1 MNTLP
6 LGTQAAQGWDA
17 VLDRG
22 DGVDGDYSGGSPGI
36 SHLWEQKGGS
46 SSSSSE
52 KEGSRHLPLRSVAL
66 YCFPFLPQ
74 ARECR
79 VP

>member
-1 MNTLP
+1 MNGLL
-6 LGTQAAQGWDA
+6 LGIQVAQGWDM

-22 DGVDGDYSGGSPGI
+22 DGVDGEYSGDSPGI
-36 SHLWEQKGGS
+36 NHLWEKKGGS

-52 KEGSRHLPLRSVAL
+52 KEGSKHLPPRSVAL
-66 YCFPFLPQ
+66 YSFPFLPK
-74 ARECR
+74 ARECK